1 MLKGTLQMFRSKG
14 SSSSNGLS
22 RLALADREVWQEVFR
37 ISEGA
42 VAMSLSVAHGNDY
55 QGVEKEIVLHG
66 VLWYGKYRAML
77 VVIFCQNW
85 DVGLGEPKPCHPW
98 GGI

>member
-1 MLKGTLQMFRSKG
+1 
-14 SSSSNGLS
+14 
-22 RLALADREVWQEVFR
+22 
-37 ISEGA
+37 
-42 VAMSLSVAHGNDY
+42 LSVAHGNDY